1 MDKTKLMDIIAYY
14 LSEYDMDAVNKLGFS
29 TRIEAFK
36 HIGEIFG
43 KNNNYL
49 KRLRDEYDV
58 VTSSSRN
65 GQCNRPP
72 RERIMKTA
80 SHMKQFSFDEITEIV
95 SSIISN
101 MTEGLSE
108 EIENASLPLYDISG
122 LSEIEVESIINFK
135 DETAGIKIK
144 NAQTQQRVYN
154 TGIIKQ
160 LKNLYKGKCQIC
172 AHRPFS
178 EFTENICEVHHIK
191 YFALSHNNDSS
202 NLVVLCPNHHRLI
215 HKLNPE
221 FNAQKKSFVFNDGTE
236 LKILLDYHLS
246 EE

>member
-1 MDKTKLMDIIAYY
+1 MTNELEKTFFDTFGIEKL
-14 LSEYDMDAVNKLGFS
+14 VNQ
-29 TRIEAFK
+29 RY
-36 HIGEIFG
+36 H
-43 KNNNYL
+43 
-49 KRLRDEYDV
+49 
-58 VTSSSRN
+58 TSIYGS
-65 GQCNRPP
+65 
-72 RERIMKTA
+72 
-80 SHMKQFSFDEITEIV
+80 
-95 SSIISN
+95 
-101 MTEGLSE
+101 
-108 EIENASLPLYDISG
+108 IENC
-122 LSEIEVESIINFK
+122 IEKAKEWSK
-135 DETAGIKIK
+135 ETGIKIK
-144 NAQTQQRVYN
+144 NTQTQQRVYN

-191 YFALSHNNDSS
+191 YFALSHNNNSS